1 MKNIIL
7 AFMALFVGFTGFS
20 QSEISRDNVTAK
32 QKLEIKTGGVFTFN
46 GSQITGISNDPTLTD
61 SLPTHLLTEAA
72 AKAYVDAVTG
82 GFTASFVSGDS
93 IFLVTPAGD
102 TIFTGS
108 AIAAVGG
115 LVTEAALTD
124 SIQILLDSI
133 AALRDALDN
142 IGATIN
148 QITLSASAETSMQ
161 LRYFGSGTPTLVKT
175 GAGNF
180 TLTLPDGVLPNSFK
194 WSGNNTNL
202 DGGNAINLL
211 IVSVSENNEFFGLD
225 IRAASSGNV
234 VNYPALSVT
243 VDQDV
248 TVTGSAQA
256 KITNLNAFG
265 GSGFV
270 ILAKF

>member
-7 AFMALFVGFTGFS
+7 AFMALFVCFTGVS
-20 QSEISRDNVTAK
+20 QSALTRDNVTAK
-32 QKLEIKTGGVFTFN
+32 QNLEVKSGGIFTLN
-46 GSQITGISNDPTLTD
+46 GAQITGISNDPTFND
-61 SLPTHLLTEAA
+61 SLSTHLVTEAA

-82 GFTASFVSGDS
+82 GFTSSFISGDS

-115 LVTEAALTD
+115 LVTEAALAD
-124 SIQILLDSI
+124 SMQILLDSI
-133 AALRDALDN
+133 AALRTAINN

-148 QITLSASAETSMQ
+148 QITLNASAETSMQ

-180 TLTLPDGVLPNSFK
+180 TLTLPLGVLPNSFR

-211 IVSVSENNEFFGLD
+211 VVSVSGNNEFFGLD

-248 TVTGSAQA
+248 TITGSVQA
-256 KITNLNAFG
+256 KLTNLNGFG